1 MSAAIG
7 WEPDDRHDR
16 LVPVSGSYEIRRGTQ
31 VPVRLALALA
41 LCGAFAATMLAVD
54 LVAGVGAW
62 HRFLFLVVALVLS
75 GFAASYGI
83 LGVIRYGLFTEGCG
97 AREVEHELHLSRIAY
112 ATGGIA
118 EVTLGI
124 TIVLAVA
131 LLVQVL

>member
-1 MSAAIG
+1 
-7 WEPDDRHDR
+7 
-16 LVPVSGSYEIRRGTQ
+16 VSDTFETRPGAH

-41 LCGAFAATMLAVD
+41 ICGAFSALLLAVD
-54 LVAGVGAW
+54 LVMGVEAW
-62 HRFLFLVVALVLS
+62 HRFLFLVVALVL
-75 GFAASYGI
+75 GGVAASYGI

-131 LLVQVL
+131 LLAQAL